1 MSAKRLLVV
10 DDMPD
15 LGEAVGFLANALG
28 YEYLVTTHG
37 RDFMREFER
46 FKPDA
51 VVLDMVMPEID
62 GIELVQ
68 WLKERNCTAKVLVAS
83 GVNSAHAMNAE
94 AIGSE
99 CGLDITRLSKPFVF
113 DELCTALTQPQF
125 TDVPKSTVVARADN
139 PLAG

>member
-10 DDMPD
+10 DDVPD

-28 YEYLVTTHG
+28 YEYKVTTHG

-51 VVLDMVMPEID
+51 VVVDMVMPEID

-68 WLKERNCTAKVLVAS
+68 WLRDRNCTAKVLVAS
-83 GVNSAHAMNAE
+83 GVNSAHAKNAE
-94 AIGSE
+94 TIGNE
-99 CGLDITRLSKPFVF
+99 GGLDITQLSKPFVF
-113 DELCTALTQPQF
+113 DELCTALTEPQQI
-125 TDVPKSTVVARADN
+125 TAGTVLARADN
-139 PLAG
+139 PLAT